1 MGHEDQF
8 RHSTPSGCCVM
19 RKRAVVGIRRNGRE
33 APKPVVAAR
42 RLSNRAVRPTEAVFS
57 GLQGRSSPLV
67 PTVALCKNNAGVGM
81 AASPSPKLSRNAE
94 EPIQSCSGARVEPR
108 RRRRAVFARGD
119 GLVQHCPDFLAGDVA
134 RPPGLAQSVAHFGC
148 RCSKEFRF
156 QGVEQRR

>member
-57 GLQGRSSPLV
+57 GLQGSSSPFS
-67 PTVALCKNNAGVGM
+67 A
-81 AASPSPKLSRNAE
+81 
-94 EPIQSCSGARVEPR
+94 
-108 RRRRAVFARGD
+108 D
-119 GLVQHCPDFLAGDVA
+119 GSSVQ
-134 RPPGLAQSVAHFGC
+134 
-148 RCSKEFRF
+148 E
-156 QGVEQRR
+156 

>member
-42 RLSNRAVRPTEAVFS
+42 RLSNRAVRPTEAVLS
-57 GLQGRSSPLV
+57 GLQGRSSLY
-67 PTVALCKNNAGVGM
+67 CKNSAVAGM
-81 AASPSPKLSRNAE
+81 ATSPSSKLFRNAE
-94 EPIQSCSGARVEPR
+94 KPIQSGSGERVEPR
-108 RRRRAVFARGD
+108 RRRRAIFARGD
-119 GLVQHCPDFLAGDVA
+119 GLVQQCPNFLAGDVA
-134 RPPGLAQSVAHFGC
+134 RPPGFAQSVAHFVC